1 MGDAPL
7 STNGFFQFTKGKS
20 NNPNFLYI
28 FSQVATYAFA
38 IVNFRMG
45 MRRNNHMVMLS
56 AVSKMCGLFHGR
68 NHPFYQLI
76 EIYYMAQLFA
86 MHDEFKP
93 TYQQYSTISE
103 SGDPSKAEDWDF
115 VLENV
120 NKKTQSWIPKGIPTN
135 DIWLTV
141 CRNVDPL
148 DELRSCHFEMIA
160 MKKNSQG
167 SRRRDLSAEIDEW
180 RLVLR
185 KSNYLIQ
192 TNFTSMNGNAL
203 EPELLNF
210 TSISKVYR
218 FHKIGQIFLDIDIT
232 DERLVHPIFVTPEEK
247 RKYNDIHNM
256 RKAQIKSKAI
266 EKIKAIPCQD
276 TVEYYLDYL
285 KTSVNDRKSDLI
297 QFYVNVTEFVDEVFG
312 NDGSSSDEDD

>member
-56 AVSKMCGLFHGR
+56 AVSKICGLFHGR

-76 EIYYMAQLFA
+76 EIYYIAQLFA

-93 TYQQYSTISE
+93 TYQQYSTISV

-135 DIWLTV
+135 D
-141 CRNVDPL
+141 
-148 DELRSCHFEMIA
+148 M
-160 MKKNSQG
+160 
-167 SRRRDLSAEIDEW
+167 
-180 RLVLR
+180 
-185 KSNYLIQ
+185 
-192 TNFTSMNGNAL
+192 
-203 EPELLNF
+203 
-210 TSISKVYR
+210 
-218 FHKIGQIFLDIDIT
+218 
-232 DERLVHPIFVTPEEK
+232 
-247 RKYNDIHNM
+247 
-256 RKAQIKSKAI
+256 
-266 EKIKAIPCQD
+266 
-276 TVEYYLDYL
+276 
-285 KTSVNDRKSDLI
+285 
-297 QFYVNVTEFVDEVFG
+297 
-312 NDGSSSDEDD
+312 

>member
-1 MGDAPL
+1 
-7 STNGFFQFTKGKS
+7 
-20 NNPNFLYI
+20 
-28 FSQVATYAFA
+28 
-38 IVNFRMG
+38 
-45 MRRNNHMVMLS
+45 
-56 AVSKMCGLFHGR
+56 
-68 NHPFYQLI
+68 
-76 EIYYMAQLFA
+76 
-86 MHDEFKP
+86 
-93 TYQQYSTISE
+93 
-103 SGDPSKAEDWDF
+103 
-115 VLENV
+115 
-120 NKKTQSWIPKGIPTN
+120 
-135 DIWLTV
+135 
-141 CRNVDPL
+141 
-148 DELRSCHFEMIA
+148 
-160 MKKNSQG
+160 
-167 SRRRDLSAEIDEW
+167 
-180 RLVLR
+180 
-185 KSNYLIQ
+185 
-192 TNFTSMNGNAL
+192 MNGNAL